1 MGWSATDGEAR
12 ARLAALQHSLEGLG
26 WVEGRNLRLDVR
38 WSDGDGGRAA
48 ALARELV
55 ASRPD
60 LIVVGTTPATIAL
73 QRETT
78 TIPIVFTVVADPV
91 GSGLV
96 KTLSHPGGNITGFTN
111 LEPSLVG
118 KWLELLKAIAP
129 NVTRVGIMFNP
140 TTASYSQAFLEP
152 LSVVAR
158 AAGVSID
165 AAHVRS
171 EAEIEAAISAI
182 GRAPNGGLIAMTD
195 GFMVVHRKTAIA
207 AAARSEVPAMY
218 FATYWVEDG
227 GLISYGVDVIDIFR
241 RAASYVDRILRG
253 AEVATLPVEQPTKL
267 ELAINRR
274 TASTLGL
281 VIPQSLALRAGRLV
295 D

>member
-1 MGWSATDGEAR
+1 RD
-12 ARLAALQHSLEGLG
+12 
-26 WVEGRNLRLDVR
+26 
-38 WSDGDGGRAA
+38 
-48 ALARELV
+48 LV

-60 LIVVGTTPATIAL
+60 LIVAGTTPASIAL

-129 NVTRVGIMFNP
+129 DVTRVGIMFNP
-140 TTASYSQAFLEP
+140 TTASYSQAFLQP

-158 AAGVSID
+158 AAGVSIH

-171 EAEIEAAISAI
+171 EADMEAAISAI
-182 GRAPNGGLIAMTD
+182 GGAPNGGLIAMTD
-195 GFMVVHRKTAIA
+195 GFMVVH
-207 AAARSEVPAMY
+207 
-218 FATYWVEDG
+218 
-227 GLISYGVDVIDIFR
+227 
-241 RAASYVDRILRG
+241 
-253 AEVATLPVEQPTKL
+253 
-267 ELAINRR
+267 
-274 TASTLGL
+274 
-281 VIPQSLALRAGRLV
+281 
-295 D
+295 